1 MRLSGPPNLASTL
14 WRRGTSSNQ
23 PGGHKPQVCAS
34 SACSLF
40 TIPTETYRLRNC
52 TSASAE
58 YGVST
63 ATDEGWLYGLLEPD
77 NGFVTGISNELAA
90 FMFREI

>member
-1 MRLSGPPNLASTL
+1 LAATF
-14 WRRGTSSNQ
+14 WRRGTSVNQ
-23 PGGHKPQVCAS
+23 PGGRKLHVCAS
-34 SACSLF
+34 SACCCGA
-40 TIPTETYRLRNC
+40 IPTETYRLRSG